1 MHICINIVIILN
13 YFVTFYKKTQNFARF
28 KNNSCKIRHYI
39 IEYNLFTIIFR
50 RYSEMEM
57 QIPVLSKA
65 QLTERLAALNEEY
78 NSYKALGL
86 KLDMSRG
93 KPGADQL
100 ELTNELI
107 APELLGDFKASNG
120 FDVRNYGILDGI
132 PECKKLFAEILDVP
146 ADNIIVFG
154 NASLT
159 IMYDYIAQCMLF
171 GAGAEPW
178 SKQEGIKFLCP
189 VPGYD
194 RHFAILEHFGIEMI
208 NVPTDENGPDMAVI
222 EELIKDEK
230 VKGVICV
237 PMYSNPAGITYS
249 DETVRRFAALKPAA
263 KDFRVIWD
271 NAYCVH
277 HIGTPD
283 KLLNIFEACK
293 EFGTEDYF
301 IEVTSTS
308 KISFP
313 GAGVAALAAS
323 SNNVAAIKSRM
334 TVQTIGYDKINQ
346 LRHANYFRNK
356 AGVDAHMLKHAEILK
371 PKFDAVLSAF
381 EKNLAGKGIASWTV
395 PNGGY
400 FISLDVYNGCAKRTV
415 ALCKEAGVTL
425 TGAGATYPYGKDPE
439 DKNIRIA
446 PTFPSRDELCKAVE
460 ILCICVEIAAIEK
473 ILEK

>member
-1 MHICINIVIILN
+1 MNI
-13 YFVTFYKKTQNFARF
+13 QN
-28 KNNSCKIRHYI
+28 
-39 IEYNLFTIIFR
+39 
-50 RYSEMEM
+50 
-57 QIPVLSKA
+57 LSREQLQERLSA
-65 QLTERLAALNEEY
+65 LTEKYNE
-78 NSYKALGL
+78 YKAMGL

-100 ELTNELI
+100 EITNDMLDP
-107 APELLGDFKASNG
+107 ALLGNFKASNG

-132 PECKKLFAEILDVP
+132 PECKQLFSEILDVAP
-146 ADNIIVFG
+146 ENLIVCG

-159 IMYDYIAQCMLF
+159 IMYDYIAQCMIF

-178 SKQEGIKFLCP
+178 AAQKGIKFLCP

-194 RHFAILEHFGIEMI
+194 RHFSILEHFGIEMI
-208 NVPTDENGPDMAVI
+208 NIPTNENGPDMDMI
-222 EELIKDEK
+222 DELVKDEK
-230 VKGVICV
+230 VKGIICV
-237 PMYSNPAGITYS
+237 PMYSNPTGITYS

-271 NAYCVH
+271 NAYCIH
-277 HIGTPD
+277 HVNASHD
-283 KLLNIFEACK
+283 KLFNIFEISK
-293 EFGTEDYF
+293 EFGSEDYF

-308 KISFP
+308 KVTFP
-313 GAGVAALAAS
+313 GAGISVLAAS
-323 SNNVAAIKSRM
+323 DANIKAIKSRM

-346 LRHANYFRNK
+346 LRHVNYLKNR
-356 AGVDAHMLKHAEILK
+356 AGVEAHMEKHAAILK
-371 PKFDAVLSAF
+371 PKFDAVLDAF

-400 FISLDVYNGCAKRTV
+400 FISLDVYEGCAIRTV

-460 ILCICVEIAAIEK
+460 ILCLCVEISAIEK
-473 ILEK
+473 ILG

>member
-1 MHICINIVIILN
+1 
-13 YFVTFYKKTQNFARF
+13 
-28 KNNSCKIRHYI
+28 
-39 IEYNLFTIIFR
+39 
-50 RYSEMEM
+50 M
-57 QIPVLSKA
+57 QIPALNESQLS
-65 QLTERLAALNEEY
+65 ERLAALKEKY
-78 NSYKALGL
+78 NGYKALGL

-100 ELTNELI
+100 EITNELI

-132 PECKKLFAEILDVP
+132 PECKSLFAEILGVP
-146 ADNIIVFG
+146 ADNVIVFG

-178 SKQEGIKFLCP
+178 SKQDGIKFLCP

-208 NVPTDENGPDMAVI
+208 NVPTDENGPDMDMI

-237 PMYSNPAGITYS
+237 PMYSNPSGITFS

-283 KLLNIFEACK
+283 TLLNIFDVCK
-293 EFGTEDYF
+293 EFGTEDNF

-323 SNNVAAIKSRM
+323 DNNIKAIKSRM
-334 TVQTIGYDKINQ
+334 TIQTIGYDKINQ
-346 LRHANYFRNK
+346 LRHAKYFRNK
-356 AGVDAHMLKHAEILK
+356 AGIDAHMLRHAEILK

-381 EKNLAGKGIASWTV
+381 DNNLAGKGIASWTV

-400 FISLDVYNGCAKRTV
+400 FISLDVYNGCAMKTV
-415 ALCKEAGVTL
+415 QLCKEAGVTL
-425 TGAGATYPYGKDPE
+425 TGAGATFPYGKDPD

>member
-1 MHICINIVIILN
+1 
-13 YFVTFYKKTQNFARF
+13 
-28 KNNSCKIRHYI
+28 
-39 IEYNLFTIIFR
+39 
-50 RYSEMEM
+50 M
-57 QIPVLSKA
+57 QIQSLSRE
-65 QLTERLAALNEEY
+65 QLNERLAVLTEKY
-78 NSYKALGL
+78 NSYKEMGL

-100 ELTNELI
+100 EITNDMLDP
-107 APELLGDFKASNG
+107 ALLGNFKASNG
-120 FDVRNYGILDGI
+120 FDVRNYGVLDGI
-132 PECKKLFAEILDVP
+132 PECKKLFSEILDVAP
-146 ADNIIVFG
+146 ENLIVFG

-178 SKQEGIKFLCP
+178 MKQDGIKFLCP

-194 RHFAILEHFGIEMI
+194 RHFSILEQFRIEMI
-208 NVPTDENGPDMAVI
+208 NIPTNENGPDMDMI
-222 EELIKDEK
+222 DELVKDEK

-237 PMYSNPAGITYS
+237 PMYSNPSGTTYS

-271 NAYCVH
+271 NAYCIH
-277 HIGTPD
+277 HINETPD
-283 KLLNIFEACK
+283 KLLNIFEIAK
-293 EFGTEDYF
+293 EYGSEDFF

-308 KISFP
+308 KVTFP
-313 GAGVAALAAS
+313 GAGISVLAAS
-323 SNNVAAIKSRM
+323 DANIKAIKNRM

-346 LRHANYFRNK
+346 LRHVNYLKDK
-356 AGVDAHMLKHAEILK
+356 AGVEAHMLKHAEILK
-371 PKFDAVLSAF
+371 PKFEAVLVAL
-381 EKNLAGKGIASWTV
+381 ENNLGDKGIASWTK

-400 FISLDVYNGCAKRTV
+400 FVSLDVYEGCAKRTV

-460 ILCICVEIAAIEK
+460 ILCLCAEISAIEK
-473 ILEK
+473 ILG

>member
-1 MHICINIVIILN
+1 MNI
-13 YFVTFYKKTQNFARF
+13 QN
-28 KNNSCKIRHYI
+28 
-39 IEYNLFTIIFR
+39 
-50 RYSEMEM
+50 
-57 QIPVLSKA
+57 LSRE
-65 QLTERLAALNEEY
+65 QLSARLAALTEEY
-78 NSYKALGL
+78 NSYKAMDL

-100 ELTNELI
+100 ELTNEMLDPAI
-107 APELLGDFKASNG
+107 LGDFKASNG

-132 PECKKLFAEILDVP
+132 PECKQIFADILGVKP
-146 ADNIIVFG
+146 ENTIVFG

-171 GAGAEPW
+171 GCGAEPW
-178 SKQEGIKFLCP
+178 SKQGAIKFLCP

-194 RHFAILEHFGIEMI
+194 RHFSILEHFGIEMI
-208 NVPTDENGPDMAVI
+208 NIPTNENGPDMD
-222 EELIKDEK
+222 LIDSLIADEK
-230 VKGVICV
+230 IKGIICV
-237 PMYSNPAGITYS
+237 PMYSNPSGNTYS

-277 HIGTPD
+277 HIND
-283 KLLNIFEACK
+283 EHDSLLNIFDAAKEA
-293 EFGTEDYF
+293 GSEDMF

-308 KISFP
+308 KITFP

-323 SNNVAAIKSRM
+323 DANIAAIKSRM

-346 LRHANYFRNK
+346 LRHVNYLKNPD
-356 AGVDAHMLKHAEILK
+356 GVKAHMQRHAEILK
-371 PKFDAVLSAF
+371 PKFDAVLNAF
-381 EKNLAGKGIASWTV
+381 EAKLAGKGIASWTN

-400 FISLDVYNGCAKRTV
+400 FISLDVYEGCAKRTV
-415 ALCKEAGVTL
+415 QLCKDAGVTL
-425 TGAGATYPYGKDPE
+425 TGAGATFPYGKDPE

-460 ILCICVEIAAIEK
+460 ILCLCVEISAIEK
-473 ILEK
+473 ILG

>member
-1 MHICINIVIILN
+1 MNLQNLGKDKLN
-13 YFVTFYKKTQNFARF
+13 ERLDALRN
-28 KNNSCKIRHYI
+28 
-39 IEYNLFTIIFR
+39 EYNAF
-50 RYSEMEM
+50 
-57 QIPVLSKA
+57 
-65 QLTERLAALNEEY
+65 
-78 NSYKALGL
+78 KALGL

-100 ELTNELI
+100 DLTNELVN
-107 APELLGDFKASNG
+107 PDYLGNYKASNG

-132 PECKKLFAEILDVP
+132 PECKALFAEILDVP
-146 ADNIIVFG
+146 VDNVIVFG

-171 GAGAEPW
+171 GAGDKPW
-178 SKQEGIKFLCP
+178 SKLDKVKFLCP

-194 RHFAILEHFGIEMI
+194 RHFSILEHFGIEMI
-208 NVPTDENGPDMAVI
+208 NIPTDENGPDMDMI
-222 EELIKDEK
+222 EELVKDES
-230 VKGVICV
+230 VKGAFCV
-237 PMYSNPAGITYS
+237 PMYSNPSGITYS
-249 DETVRRFAALKPAA
+249 DEVVRRFAALKPAA

-277 HIGTPD
+277 HVNETTD

-293 EFGTEDYF
+293 EFGTEDNF

-323 SNNVAAIKSRM
+323 ENNIAAIKGRM

-346 LRHANYFRNK
+346 LRHANFFKNK
-356 AGVDAHMLKHAEILK
+356 AGVEAHMLRHAEILK
-371 PKFDAVLSAF
+371 PKFEAVLTAF
-381 EKNLAGKGIASWTV
+381 NEKLAGKGIASWTN

-400 FISLDVYNGCAKRTV
+400 FISLDVYEGCAKRTV

-425 TGAGATYPYGKDPE
+425 TGAGATFPYGNDPL

-460 ILCICVEIAAIEK
+460 ILCVCVEIAAIEK
-473 ILEK
+473 MLAE

>member
-1 MHICINIVIILN
+1 MKI
-13 YFVTFYKKTQNFARF
+13 QNLSR
-28 KNNSCKIRHYI
+28 
-39 IEYNLFTIIFR
+39 EQL
-50 RYSEMEM
+50 SER
-57 QIPVLSKA
+57 LSA
-65 QLTERLAALNEEY
+65 LTEKYNE
-78 NSYKALGL
+78 YKAMGL

-100 ELTNELI
+100 KITNDMLDP
-107 APELLGDFKASNG
+107 ALLGDFKASNG

-132 PECKKLFAEILDVP
+132 PECKTLFSEMLGVDS
-146 ADNIIVFG
+146 DNLIVFG

-178 SKQEGIKFLCP
+178 AVQKGIKFLCP

-208 NVPTDENGPDMAVI
+208 SIPTNENGPDMDMI
-222 EELIKDEK
+222 DELIKDEK
-230 VKGVICV
+230 VKGIICV
-237 PMYSNPAGITYS
+237 PMYSNPSGITYS
-249 DETVRRFAALKPAA
+249 EETVHRFAALKPAA

-277 HIGTPD
+277 HVNAEHD
-283 KLLNIFEACK
+283 KLLNIFEAAK
-293 EFGTEDYF
+293 ANGTEDYF

-308 KISFP
+308 KITFP
-313 GAGVAALAAS
+313 GAGISVLAAS
-323 SNNVAAIKSRM
+323 DTNIKAIKSRM

-346 LRHANYFRNK
+346 LRHVNYLKNM
-356 AGVDAHMLKHAEILK
+356 AGIEAHMEKHAAILK
-371 PKFDAVLSAF
+371 PKFDAVLDAF
-381 EKNLAGKGIASWTV
+381 EKNLAGKGIASWTN

-400 FISLDVYNGCAKRTV
+400 FISLDVYEGCAKRTV

-460 ILCICVEIAAIEK
+460 ILCLCVEISAIEK
-473 ILEK
+473 ILG

>member
-1 MHICINIVIILN
+1 
-13 YFVTFYKKTQNFARF
+13 
-28 KNNSCKIRHYI
+28 
-39 IEYNLFTIIFR
+39 
-50 RYSEMEM
+50 MEM
-57 QIPVLSKA
+57 QIPAMSKA
-65 QLTERLAALNEEY
+65 QLQERLAVLREEY
-78 NSYKALGL
+78 NAYKALGL

-93 KPGADQL
+93 KPGAEQL
-100 ELTNELI
+100 DLSNDI
-107 APELLGDFKASNG
+107 ISPELYGDFKASNG

-159 IMYDYIAQCMLF
+159 IMYDYIAQCMFF

-178 SKQEGIKFLCP
+178 CKQEGIKFLCP

-194 RHFAILEHFGIEMI
+194 RHFSILEHFGIELI
-208 NVPTDENGPDMAVI
+208 NVPFIGTDPDMDMI
-222 EELIKDEK
+222 EELVKDEK

-237 PMYSNPAGITYS
+237 PMYSNPAGLTFS
-249 DETVRRFAALKPAA
+249 DEAVRRFAALKPAA

-277 HIGTPD
+277 HINTPD

-293 EFGTEDYF
+293 EFGTEDHF

-308 KISFP
+308 KITFP

-323 SNNVAAIKSRM
+323 DNNIKAIKSRM
-334 TVQTIGYDKINQ
+334 TIQTIGYDKTNQ
-346 LRHANYFRNK
+346 LRHVNFFKNK
-356 AGVDAHMLKHAEILK
+356 AGIEAHMEKHAAIIK

-381 EKNLAGKGIASWTV
+381 DEKLAGKGVASWTS

-400 FISLDVYNGCAKRTV
+400 FISLDVYEGCAIRTV
-415 ALCKEAGVTL
+415 ELCKEAGVTL
-425 TGAGATYPYGKDPE
+425 TGAGATFPYGKDPE

-460 ILCICVEIAAIEK
+460 ILCICVEISAIEK

>member
-1 MHICINIVIILN
+1 MNLQNIGKEKLIERLD
-13 YFVTFYKKTQNFARF
+13 AL
-28 KNNSCKIRHYI
+28 KN
-39 IEYNLFTIIFR
+39 EYNAF
-50 RYSEMEM
+50 
-57 QIPVLSKA
+57 
-65 QLTERLAALNEEY
+65 
-78 NSYKALGL
+78 KALGL

-100 ELTNELI
+100 DLTNELVN
-107 APELLGDFKASNG
+107 PDYLGNYKASNG

-132 PECKKLFAEILDVP
+132 PECKALFAEILDVP
-146 ADNIIVFG
+146 AENVIVFG

-171 GAGAEPW
+171 GAGDKPW
-178 SKQEGIKFLCP
+178 SKLDKVKFLCP

-194 RHFAILEHFGIEMI
+194 RHFSILEHFGIEMI
-208 NVPTDENGPDMAVI
+208 NIPTDENGPDMDMI
-222 EELIKDEK
+222 EELVKDEA
-230 VKGVICV
+230 VKAAFCV
-237 PMYSNPAGITYS
+237 PMYSNPSGITYS
-249 DETVRRFAALKPAA
+249 DEVVRRFAALKPAA

-277 HIGTPD
+277 HVNETTD

-293 EFGTEDYF
+293 EFGTEDNF

-323 SNNVAAIKSRM
+323 SNNIAAIKGRM

-346 LRHANYFRNK
+346 LRHANFFKNK
-356 AGVDAHMLKHAEILK
+356 AGIDAHMLKHAAILK
-371 PKFDAVLSAF
+371 PKFEAVLTAF
-381 EKNLAGKGIASWTV
+381 NEKLAGKGIASWTN

-400 FISLDVYNGCAKRTV
+400 FISLDVYEGCAKRTV

-425 TGAGATYPYGKDPE
+425 TGAGATFPYGNDPL

-460 ILCICVEIAAIEK
+460 ILCVCVELAAIEK
-473 ILEK
+473 ILAE